1 MAESKSDI
9 PLAEMD
15 IESNPLLSNN
25 NEEPNVDATSST
37 NDEVPTTFV
46 DTTTTAACK
55 VKSTTDILACSENSD
70 SQGLFRIEILHNSLL
85 R

>member
-1 MAESKSDI
+1 MTESKSDI

-25 NEEPNVDATSST
+25 NEEPNVDAISFP
-37 NDEVPTTFV
+37 NDEVVSNLV

-55 VKSTTDILACSENSD
+55 VKSTSDLLAGLETSD
-70 SQGLFRIEILHNSLL
+70 SEGLF
-85 R
+85 